1 MRIALHFSNIL
12 ILKWT
17 IKNIDIVCGESVREG
32 WGGDRN
38 DALGSWGPIK
48 TSALMLA
55 GLWFYDEFG
64 MNSGENM
71 LSEES

>member
-1 MRIALHFSNIL
+1 M
-12 ILKWT
+12 
-17 IKNIDIVCGESVREG
+17 
-32 WGGDRN
+32 GGDRN